1 MLIAV
6 AADKGA
12 PGVTTTAVALAAVWP
27 RAVLLAECD
36 PAGGDL
42 VYRLPGEGGGRLD
55 PRRGLLSL
63 AVAARRD
70 LQPSQLWA
78 HAQKLRGGLDVLLG
92 VTTAEQGAGL
102 EPLWGPVGSVLAGL
116 PQADVIADCG
126 RVGADGPYYDL
137 LACAA
142 AVVLVTRPSLGDVVR
157 LRDRAQAVALGVHR
171 RAGRGIRLGVL
182 VVADHRIFGR
192 ALAEVGQVLGRDSA
206 ARVLGG
212 IAFEPRSAEL
222 LRGEWGGRLD
232 KSLLIRTARGVAGQ
246 LAGPPAVAPASARG
260 EARGRRPAPGPAR
273 RPAPGPAR
281 HAARRAGPAEHLPE
295 VPAAEPGGW

>member
-1 MLIAV
+1 M
-6 AADKGA
+6 
-12 PGVTTTAVALAAVWP
+12 
-27 RAVLLAECD
+27 
-36 PAGGDL
+36 
-42 VYRLPGEGGGRLD
+42 
-55 PRRGLLSL
+55 
-63 AVAARRD
+63 
-70 LQPSQLWA
+70 
-78 HAQKLRGGLDVLLG
+78 
-92 VTTAEQGAGL
+92 
-102 EPLWGPVGSVLAGL
+102 LAGL

-142 AVVLVTRPSLGDVVR
+142 AVVLVTRPSLGEVVR

-182 VVADHRIFGR
+182 VVADHRVFSR

-246 LAGPPAVAPASARG
+246 LAG
-260 EARGRRPAPGPAR
+260 RRPWPRRPPGVRHGPAARLLPGPPPGPGPAR
-273 RPAPGPAR
+273 RAAPGPAR
-281 HAARRAGPAEHLPE
+281 HAARRAGPAEHLPD